1 MIVDSPPLTDV
12 IDALPLVD
20 YVDDV
25 VLVAGVGKTHL
36 GKLAQ
41 LGELLAEH
49 GIRPAGFAVV
59 GTPEAQPVRLPLLR
73 RASAATSACGPARAR
88 GGGRAATAGTLV
100 VLGAGAAPVR

>member
-1 MIVDSPPLTDV
+1 LVLQARRLADFVIVDSPPLTDV

-25 VLVAGVGKTHL
+25 VLVAGVGRTNL

-59 GTPEAQPVRLPLLR
+59 GTPKPSRSDYHYFAGRQP
-73 RASAATSACGPARAR
+73 RAPAASQRER
-88 GGGRAATAGTLV
+88 
-100 VLGAGAAPVR
+100 GAAAERQPLER